1 MVPGCKAGKDDNI
14 LINLEAFLRSFNGAR
29 L

>member
-1 MVPGCKAGKDDNI
+1 MVPGCKAGKDG
-14 LINLEAFLRSFNGAR
+14 RSYASTAAPSDGFNGAR